1 MQRAAAST
9 PPSTP
14 QPQPRTPDSPP
25 SKRQKLSVPPTSIA
39 TPPSDLQLT
48 QAALTEEEE
57 KRQKAIERLAEE
69 AGETKW
75 VLSTVNGEEGNG
87 TGGLRVTKAGYSDIE
102 QEAWRPAVVGRRS
115 FGNFNRDLEASFV
128 IAFNFHL
135 LLVLLYV
142 ISLAD
147 GCLACP
153 EASRWRSR

>member
-9 PPSTP
+9 PPLTP
-14 QPQPRTPDSPP
+14 QSQPHTPDSHP

-39 TPPSDLQLT
+39 TPPSDLQLI

-75 VLSTVNGEEGNG
+75 VLSTVNGEEGNENDM
-87 TGGLRVTKAGYSDIE
+87 GGLRVAKAGYSDIE
-102 QEAWRPAVVGRRS
+102 QEAGRPAVVGRRS
-115 FGNFNRDLEASFV
+115 FGNYNRDLEASFV

-135 LLVLLYV
+135 LMMMMLLY
-142 ISLAD
+142 ISFL
-147 GCLACP
+147 
-153 EASRWRSR
+153 

>member
-9 PPSTP
+9 PPLTP
-14 QPQPRTPDSPP
+14 QSQPRTPDSHP

-39 TPPSDLQLT
+39 TPPSDLQLI

-75 VLSTVNGEEGNG
+75 VLSTVNGEEGNENDI
-87 TGGLRVTKAGYSDIE
+87 GGLRVAKAGYTDIE
-102 QEAWRPAVVGRRS
+102 QEAGRPAVVGRRS
-115 FGNFNRDLEASFV
+115 FGNYNRDLEASFV

-135 LLVLLYV
+135 LMMMMLLY
-142 ISLAD
+142 ISFL
-147 GCLACP
+147 
-153 EASRWRSR
+153 